1 MWTALPPRR
10 SSTTSAPTGSE
21 LAYLDASALVKLV
34 LDEPQSEA
42 LRQALRAWPR
52 RATSRL
58 AVVEVIRAVR
68 RADARLEPRAARA
81 LSGVSLVVPS
91 DHVLRVAARL
101 DPPGVRTLD
110 SIHVASALRLR
121 RALVA
126 FVSYDGRLAAA
137 AATVGL
143 PVVSPS

>member
-1 MWTALPPRR
+1 VA
-10 SSTTSAPTGSE
+10 TGSD

-42 LRQALRAWPR
+42 LRQAVRTWPR

-81 LSGVSLVVPS
+81 LAGVSLVVAS

-101 DPPGVRTLD
+101 DPPGIRTLD
-110 SIHVASALRLR
+110 SIHVATALRLR
-121 RALVA
+121 QALVA
-126 FVSYDGRLAAA
+126 FVSYDHRQLEAAA
-137 AATVGL
+137 ALGL